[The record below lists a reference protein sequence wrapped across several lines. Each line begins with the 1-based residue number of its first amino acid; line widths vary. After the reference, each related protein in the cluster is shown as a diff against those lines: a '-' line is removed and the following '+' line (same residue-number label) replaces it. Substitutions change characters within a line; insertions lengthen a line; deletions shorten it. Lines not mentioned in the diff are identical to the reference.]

1 MSVGGS
7 RKETVQAGDIQIAA
21 TVTNMTPVHSALSC
35 RSTNSKRRRS
45 RSDRWLIVE
54 PASDSRDV
62 SGDFQMTKSA
72 RVQALRG
79 VA

>member
-7 RKETVQAGDIQIAA
+7 RKETV
-21 TVTNMTPVHSALSC
+21 SAVDRRI
-35 RSTNSKRRRS
+35 RSGGEVAPTGL
-45 RSDRWLIVE
+45 LIVE